1 MKTRIEDLINFF
13 PNDNFAVEIFDTIG
27 IGSDSLSDIASDE
40 YGRSFITRDEF
51 LDFYNRHKDK
61 IDVNKYMAYTAYV
74 INGMDNFAKGLP
86 LVTNDEFQ
94 SMRKEAVKRIK
105 DIVRKNPNTRIYF
118 LDKVDG
124 RIVVEDFESNDILK
138 NERTKKISP
147 KSKKYEKQL
156 EDDSFLKELTSLIRV
171 EDLKKFMPTDLVKM
185 INKKGE
191 QNTALT
197 YFAGKSD
204 EEIDEYIEEHRV
216 ELEQFSFHNVC
227 EDVLKYRDRIDMEQ
241 FMLIAA
247 YRSKELLGAFTSLES
262 RKQEADSVK
271 TMAEVYNV
279 MVDISE
285 ILGKSSKIKIKGKII
300 DATAPDRE
308 LKHIP
313 YSARDLSKDVE
324 IFAEKVKPSN
334 FILREDPLANK
345 EQANIT
351 SLKGLFQKVESGEGI
366 ITPEEKEEMRKAEPL
381 KEYRINFRT
390 PEYREKLLKS
400 SEKPPIVYRG
410 TKGKAYEGYAV
421 YIYKD
426 LNFAVLECFYK
437 KNRDGAGRYSYEDAS
452 SVIVPTE
459 MLEKVLKSKTK
470 LENIP
475 LQKEYSAPKPLAE
488 GESILY
494 TTNPQSRSRKKY
506 IRKEEHRRPVRIP
519 HKKNWDITMN
529 GIVKGEINP
538 FEAIIIKRKARKKA
552 EQVEERV
559 VRSTDDDA

>member
-1 MKTRIEDLINFF
+1 MKLRIEDLINFF
-13 PNDNFAVEIFDTIG
+13 PNDNFAVEIFDTIC

-51 LDFYNRHKDK
+51 LDFCNRYKDK

-138 NERTKKISP
+138 NERTKKVST

-191 QNTALT
+191 QNTALK

-247 YRSKELLGAFTSLES
+247 YRAKELLGAFTSLES

-285 ILGKSSKIKIKGKII
+285 ILGKSSKIKIKG
-300 DATAPDRE
+300 
-308 LKHIP
+308 
-313 YSARDLSKDVE
+313 S
-324 IFAEKVKPSN
+324 
-334 FILREDPLANK
+334 
-345 EQANIT
+345 
-351 SLKGLFQKVESGEGI
+351 
-366 ITPEEKEEMRKAEPL
+366 
-381 KEYRINFRT
+381 
-390 PEYREKLLKS
+390 
-400 SEKPPIVYRG
+400 
-410 TKGKAYEGYAV
+410 
-421 YIYKD
+421 
-426 LNFAVLECFYK
+426 
-437 KNRDGAGRYSYEDAS
+437 
-452 SVIVPTE
+452 PTF
-459 MLEKVLKSKTK
+459 
-470 LENIP
+470 
-475 LQKEYSAPKPLAE
+475 LQL
-488 GESILY
+488 
-494 TTNPQSRSRKKY
+494 
-506 IRKEEHRRPVRIP
+506 
-519 HKKNWDITMN
+519 
-529 GIVKGEINP
+529 
-538 FEAIIIKRKARKKA
+538 
-552 EQVEERV
+552 
-559 VRSTDDDA
+559 